1 MAQDPEEA
9 LPPYFGISPDEALAE
24 LGAPVGTRDLAA
36 IAETCARGRDDLA
49 GRGHDAGGAQ
59 DPAAVL
65 DLGDHPLPDPA
76 SPRPTSAACCA
87 PTPPCP
93 RAAPRR
99 TGGAKWFTLD
109 EVLRLRAHFAAEG
122 CRAKPYAPWRP
133 AGLPAKVAAI
143 ANFKGGVGKTSMAA
157 HLAMSAAL
165 DGYRVLVVDLDSQ
178 GSMTSIFGG
187 RVAAEWDTV
196 FPLIA
201 RDYALGLREENRRRV
216 ERGDPP
222 LPLDEILDAAL
233 DKTAADVI
241 QKTHWPNIDLIG
253 AQLNLYWAEFQ
264 IPVWRMS
271 LPRLEA
277 LGGARQRAS
286 RATASSTP
294 TTSSSSTPPLP
305 SAT

>member
-24 LGAPVGTRDLAA
+24 LGPPVGTRDLAA

-49 GRGHDAGGAQ
+49 SRGHEADGRKTLRLFSTWEITRYLIPVAQ
-59 DPAAVL
+59 AHFRRVLRANPA
-65 DLGDHPLPDPA
+65 LPQG
-76 SPRPTSAACCA
+76 RTE
-87 PTPPCP
+87 T
-93 RAAPRR
+93 

-122 CRAKPYAPWRP
+122 SRAKPYAPWRP

-187 RVAAEWDTV
+187 KVASRVGHGL
-196 FPLIA
+196 PA
-201 RDYALGLREENRRRV
+201 RSPATTPSGCRPR
-216 ERGDPP
+216 
-222 LPLDEILDAAL
+222 
-233 DKTAADVI
+233 TAA
-241 QKTHWPNIDLIG
+241 
-253 AQLNLYWAEFQ
+253 
-264 IPVWRMS
+264 
-271 LPRLEA
+271 
-277 LGGARQRAS
+277 
-286 RATASSTP
+286 ASSAATRPCPSTRPSTP
-294 TTSSSSTPPLP
+294 RWRNPPPTSSRRPTGRTST
-305 SAT
+305 